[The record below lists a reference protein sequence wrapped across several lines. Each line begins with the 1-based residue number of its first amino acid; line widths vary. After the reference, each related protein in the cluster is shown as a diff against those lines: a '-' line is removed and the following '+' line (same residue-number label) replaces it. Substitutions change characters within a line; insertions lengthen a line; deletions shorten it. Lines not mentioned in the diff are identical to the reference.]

1 MTTGSFIFLGSKN
14 PDLNLHLSRLHPGRG
29 TPPNFIIVMKVMNKL
44 LWTMTMV
51 MKASKPFSWGWRGS
65 VMQNL
70 GLEKEHWAGLAQR
83 INKPFLPIRH
93 MGAMPIITKGLACMS
108 LQAQGK
114 TIGSTLDMIH
124 FQHIEPTSGKS
135 RFIASKQIHSP
146 YLANAILA
154 TAVATV
160 WAVLLTIS

>member
-1 MTTGSFIFLGSKN
+1 MDNDNGYEGIKAFL
-14 PDLNLHLSRLHPGRG
+14 
-29 TPPNFIIVMKVMNKL
+29 
-44 LWTMTMV
+44 
-51 MKASKPFSWGWRGS
+51 
-65 VMQNL
+65 L
-70 GLEKEHWAGLAQR
+70 GLAWQCDAKPRACSEHWAGLAQR

-93 MGAMPIITKGLACMS
+93 MGAMPIITKGLPCMS

-124 FQHIEPTSGKS
+124 FQHIEPTNGKS
-135 RFIASKQIHSP
+135 RCIASKQIHSP

-160 WAVLLTIS
+160 WAVLLTISWNDSSAIFPSMESSTKKHVHFV